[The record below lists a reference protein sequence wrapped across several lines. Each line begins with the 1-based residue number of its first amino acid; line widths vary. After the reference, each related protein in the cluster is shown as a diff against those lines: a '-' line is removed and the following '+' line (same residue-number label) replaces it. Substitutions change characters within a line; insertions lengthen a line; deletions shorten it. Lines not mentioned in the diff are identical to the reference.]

1 MNTIDYALIFK
12 SMGDPTRL
20 QIIKMLSEGEKCA
33 CKLLEAFDIT
43 QPTLSYHMK
52 SLSECDLV
60 SVRKEGKWSH
70 YSMNK
75 NVLLDFQDFIS
86 SLTSNSGA
94 DSQCL

>member
-1 MNTIDYALIFK
+1 MNTVDYALICK

-20 QIIKMLSEGEKCA
+20 QIIKMLSKGEKCA

-52 SLSECDLV
+52 SLSECSLV

-70 YSMNK
+70 YSMNEE
-75 NVLLDFQDFIS
+75 VLLDFKSFIGG
-86 SLTSNSGA
+86 LTPESEE
-94 DSQCL
+94 D